1 MIGASGSK
9 IYEKKF
15 DDMGRFYFDETS
27 NNVNNL
33 IMTNFPPEKIY
44 SLFQEN
50 VNSILYK
57 NINSNLLINDLFNSN
72 YSQMNPYIRNN
83 NVCLQNNNPNS
94 LLKTPNIEI
103 LDSKFETNK

>member
-33 IMTNFPPEKIY
+33 IMTNFPPEKNY

-50 VNSILYK
+50 ENSILYK